1 MVARHR
7 VALEL
12 EVVQGPDEMDPEDWD
27 LQDLR
32 VAVRRGQARVVRTI
46 RGLVVDPENDRL
58 SDTIETLADDI
69 DEAVDLQWLAIGSR
83 HPAIARAVR
92 AKRLPLALLV
102 ELQQYAEWGRR
113 IAERLDE
120 HAL

>member
-12 EVVQGPDEMDPEDWD
+12 EVEQGPDEMDPEDWD

-32 VAVRRGQARVVRTI
+32 VAVGRGRARILRTI
-46 RGLVVDPENDRL
+46 RALVVDPENDRL

-92 AKRLPLALLV
+92 AERLPLALLV

-120 HAL
+120 RSL